1 MIVWKPAAFWLENP
15 TEVGRWIGLH
25 VAGSSWFHAAMA
37 EGGHGFRWLQDRT
50 TFWEEVHI
58 QKRRSI

>member
-1 MIVWKPAAFWLENP
+1 MPVMYDCLKPAALWLENP

-37 EGGHGFRWLQDRT
+37 EGGHGFR
-50 TFWEEVHI
+50 
-58 QKRRSI
+58 